1 MEIKLYLFKHNRLL
15 RCLLVACMLF
25 SGKALKSQATFTA
38 GTYSQNFGNT
48 TDPGFPYSA
57 AGSWVDNSYYPGWY
71 TYQNAGTYRGVANIT
86 TAAPTN
92 SGGIY
97 MYTLNGGPGLL
108 LGTRPSDNSVGT
120 TGADTNNVD
129 GTVSPYGLAM
139 GLCLINNTGATI
151 QSINVQYDDYQLST
165 AQDGGQD
172 NANWFDYLVSS
183 SIPSLTDPTFTNV
196 PAMTYVGPDVT
207 GLCCTAQVSGLP
219 GTVTTHFNNCIT
231 VTIPAGQYIMFRWWD
246 PDDAHDD
253 PHFAID
259 NIQISVASVA
269 ASATPSTICTGS
281 STTLNATGSC
291 NTYTW
296 APNTNLSAT
305 TGASVNANPTVSTT
319 YTVTGTLTGC
329 GTATATV
336 AVNVNTTPT
345 LTASATPTIVCSGDS
360 VALKASGLGAGGTY
374 AWTPGANIN
383 NSADSSATAA
393 PGSTTTY
400 SIDGTSANGCAAAE
414 QTVVVAVNTTPTISL
429 SATAGAIC
437 AGNSDILN
445 ASGASTYSWQPGALT
460 GSTVSVSPA
469 GTTVYTVTGTSAA
482 GCISTPA
489 FILVTINPTP
499 TITASASPPVICSG
513 TSSVLSASNANTY
526 FWSTGVTGSSITV
539 SPGVTTTY
547 TVTGTSV
554 LGCNS
559 APLPVPVTVNTTP
572 TVTVSASPSTICS
585 GNSTTLTANNASTY
599 TWQPGGL
606 TGSTV
611 SVSPT
616 SNTVYTVSGVS
627 AAGCPAANKT
637 VAVTVNTTPTITAS
651 VNTAT
656 ICSGNADTLNASGTS
671 TYVWQP
677 GSLTGS
683 TVSVSPGTS
692 TTYTV
697 VGSSPLLCPSAPVT
711 VPITVNITPTI
722 TASASPS
729 TICSGNSTT
738 LTANNALTYTWQPG
752 SLTGSTVSVSPDT
765 STTYS
770 VIGIDATLCPS
781 APVSVP
787 VVVDTTPV
795 VTASAAPSTICSG
808 NSTTLTAHNA
818 STYLWQPGGLT
829 GSTVSVSP
837 SATITYS
844 VVGTSA
850 SLCPSTPVT
859 VPVTVNTTPTITA
872 SASPSTI
879 CSGDTSLLSA
889 NSASTYLW
897 QPGGLTGS
905 TINVEPGS
913 SITYTVVGSSA
924 ALCPSSPLTV
934 AVTVN
939 PTPTIIAS
947 ANLPTICSD
956 SSSTLSASGALNY
969 VWQPGGLTGSTESVT
984 PLTSTTY
991 TVVGTTGALC
1001 PSAPVTVPINVNTT
1015 PTITVSASQ
1024 STICSGNSTI
1034 LTASGA
1040 STYSWQPG
1048 GMTGSTVS
1056 VSPGSTTTY
1065 TVTGTSAALC
1075 PSSAFT
1081 VVVTVNITPTIT
1093 ASASLP
1099 LICSGNATVLTAN
1112 NGSSYTWE
1120 PGSLTGSSISVS
1132 PGTSTTYTVSD
1143 TSAAGCGSA
1152 NVTVP
1157 VTVNQTPTLS
1167 LTPLNPAICPAGN
1180 VNLTAASTTAGT
1192 TYTWAPGASLSATT
1206 GSVVNATPVVNTTY
1220 TVNGIAAGC
1229 PALSDS
1235 VIVTIVTSLTV
1246 TVLPAA
1252 PTICSGDSV
1261 VLSAGGA
1268 SSFIWTPSTGL
1279 TCTTCSNPKA
1289 GPTDTTIYK
1298 VYGSSGT
1305 CIDSATATVSV
1316 NPTPTVSIAIGSGSI
1331 CPGDSTSLIA
1341 SGATTYV
1348 WNPVAGINCATC
1360 DTINAGPATTKTY
1373 TVTGSFATGCSSTAS
1388 QVLTVFP
1395 KPVVSITPPAATFCS
1410 GDSITLVA
1418 GGVTSYTWAPS
1429 TALNLTTG
1437 TTVVASPTTSTY
1449 YVVSGTGV
1457 GGCTIK
1463 DSALITVN
1471 TTPTVSVLP
1480 AIPVVCSGDSITLNA
1495 SGALNYEWLP
1505 SAGLNCTTCGS
1516 LHAGPVNTT
1525 TYTVIGISLKGCTDT
1540 TQLTVTVNTT
1550 PTVSVVSTNTTT
1562 ICSSDTS
1569 FLQASGA
1576 TTYTWSPST
1585 GLSANTGANVS
1596 ALPNVTTTYTVTGSS
1611 GAGCSSIDSI
1621 VINVIPSPTLGVSAT
1636 ATPICSGTST
1646 TLTASGGASYTWAPA
1661 GSLNASTGSIVTATP
1676 LSTTTY
1682 TVSAINGG
1690 ACASIGTVVLS
1701 VTPTPTMVVT
1711 QSATNICLH
1720 DSVILGASGAT
1731 TYAWTTGQTTDSIT
1745 VKPSS
1750 NTTYTVTGTN
1760 GACTGTATATVNVN
1774 LVNVIGTAV
1783 KPALCIG
1790 DSTVIDASG
1799 ASTYTWFPSTGLNTT
1814 TGISVTATPAIT
1826 TTYTLA
1832 GISASGC
1839 PDTNKVVIIVNP
1851 LPVVSVTSTVPAI
1864 CSNGSSAT
1872 FNASGASSY
1881 IWSPSTGLNQS
1892 TGSSVV
1898 ADPSASFTYTVTGT
1912 DGNGCSD
1919 TTSVKLTVVPPPPIT
1934 ITAAGGD
1941 SVCNGTSKI
1950 LSAGGGLSYVWKTN
1964 PVQTTDSI
1972 TVTPSASTTYT
1983 VIGSNGTCTDS
1994 AKVAIFL
2001 DSPFSVGIVNDTLC
2015 VGNTAFISA
2024 NASGGSLPYTYVWS
2038 NGLGTNASAGITV
2051 LPGSVTY
2058 TCTVSNG
2065 CGQTIPGTVA
2075 VVGASTPN
2083 AAFVISPDTVP
2094 GGQLISFINSNSG
2107 GNNWFWAMGDGVRF
2121 DSSSGIIYQYD
2132 QPGTYYV
2139 TLWVTNR
2146 FGCIDSAIEGLYV
2159 TEGVY
2164 IPNVF
2169 TPNGDG
2175 QNDVFH
2181 VSANGMKTYSIEIF
2195 NRWGERI
2202 FQSNSLEIDWDGTTT
2217 SGIQESTG
2225 NYYYI
2230 IKLSDFA
2237 NKEYTYKGYIQL
2249 LR

>member
-1 MEIKLYLFKHNRLL
+1 MLL
-15 RCLLVACMLF
+15 
-25 SGKALKSQATFTA
+25 SGRALKSQATFTA
-38 GTYSQNFGNT
+38 GIYNQNFGNT
-48 TDPGFPYSA
+48 TDPGFPYSTA
-57 AGSWVDNSYYPGWY
+57 SSWVDNSYYPGWY
-71 TYQNAGTYRGVANIT
+71 TYQNAGIYRGVTNIT
-86 TAAPTN
+86 GAAPTN

-97 MYTLNGGPGLL
+97 MYTLNGGTGLL

-120 TGADTNNVD
+120 AGADTNNVD
-129 GTVSPYGLAM
+129 GTVSTFGLAL
-139 GLCLINNTGATI
+139 GLCMMNNTGTTI
-151 QSINVQYDDYQLST
+151 QSINVQYDYYQLST

-172 NANWFDYLVSS
+172 NANWFDYLQSS
-183 SIPSLTDPTFTNV
+183 SIPSITDPTFTNV
-196 PAMTYVGPDVT
+196 PSMTYVGPNVT

-231 VTIPAGQYIMFRWWD
+231 VTVPPGQYIMFRWWD

-259 NIQISVASVA
+259 NVQITVASVT
-269 ASATPSTICTGS
+269 ASAAPPTICTGS
-281 STTLNATGSC
+281 STTLTASGSC

-296 APNTNLSAT
+296 APNTALSAT
-305 TGASVNANPTVSTT
+305 TGASVTANPSVSTT

-360 VALKASGLGAGGTY
+360 IALQSSGLGVGGTY
-374 AWTPGANIN
+374 AWTPSASIN
-383 NSADSSATAA
+383 NSADSNAMAA

-400 SIDGTSANGCAAAE
+400 SIDGTSAAGCAAAE
-414 QTVVVAVNTTPTISL
+414 QTVVVTVNATPTISL

-445 ASGASTYSWQPGALT
+445 AGGASTYSWQPGALT

-482 GCISTPA
+482 GCTSTPA

-499 TITASASPPVICSG
+499 TITASASPTVICSG

-539 SPGVTTTY
+539 SPGVSTTY
-547 TVTGTSV
+547 TVTGTSA

-559 APLPVPVTVNTTP
+559 APFPVPLTVNATP
-572 TVTVSASPSTICS
+572 TVTVSATPSTICS
-585 GNSTTLTANNASTY
+585 GNSTTLKANNASTY

-606 TGSTV
+606 SGSTV
-611 SVSPT
+611 SVSPAA
-616 SNTVYTVSGVS
+616 NTVYTVSGVS

-637 VAVTVNTTPTITAS
+637 VSVTVNTTPTITAS

-656 ICSGNADTLNASGTS
+656 ICSGNSDTLNASGTS

-711 VPITVNITPTI
+711 VSITVNITPTI
-722 TASASPS
+722 TASAAPS

-738 LTANNALTYTWQPG
+738 LTAHNALTYTWQPG
-752 SLTGSTVSVSPDT
+752 SLTGSTISVAPDT

-781 APVSVP
+781 APVSVS
-787 VVVDTTPV
+787 VIVDTTPV

-837 SATITYS
+837 GATITYS

-859 VPVTVNTTPTITA
+859 VPVTVNITPTITA
-872 SASPSTI
+872 SASPATI

-889 NSASTYLW
+889 NSAATYVW
-897 QPGGLTGS
+897 QPGALTGS
-905 TINVEPGS
+905 TINVEPGAS
-913 SITYTVVGSSA
+913 VTYTVVGTSVA
-924 ALCPSSPLTV
+924 CPSAPLTV
-934 AVTVN
+934 TVTVN
-939 PTPTIIAS
+939 PTPTVIAS
-947 ANLPTICSD
+947 ANLATICSD

-991 TVVGTTGALC
+991 TVVGTSGALC
-1001 PSAPVTVPINVNTT
+1001 PSAPVTVPVNVNTT

-1024 STICSGNSTI
+1024 STICSGNSTT

-1040 STYSWQPG
+1040 ATYSWQPG

-1065 TVTGTSAALC
+1065 TVTGTSLALC

-1093 ASASLP
+1093 ASASQP
-1099 LICSGNATVLTAN
+1099 VICSGNSTTLTAN

-1132 PGTSTTYTVSD
+1132 PGTSITYTVSD

-1180 VNLTAASTTAGT
+1180 VNLTASSTTAST
-1192 TYTWAPGASLSATT
+1192 TYTWAPGASLNTTT
-1206 GSVVNATPVVNTTY
+1206 GSVVNATPVANTTY
-1220 TVNGIAAGC
+1220 TVNGTAAGC
-1229 PALSDS
+1229 PSLPDS
-1235 VIVTIVTSLTV
+1235 VVVTIVTSLTV
-1246 TVLPAA
+1246 TVLPTA

-1268 SSFIWTPSTGL
+1268 STFIWTPSTGL

-1305 CIDSATATVSV
+1305 CLDSATAIVSV
-1316 NPTPTVSIAIGSGSI
+1316 NPTPTVTIAIGSGSI

-1348 WNPVAGINCATC
+1348 WSPVTGINCSTC
-1360 DTINAGPATTKTY
+1360 DTINAGPLTTKTY

-1388 QVLTVFP
+1388 QALTVFP
-1395 KPVVSITPPAATFCS
+1395 KPVVNITPPAATFCS
-1410 GDSITLVA
+1410 SDSVTLVA
-1418 GGVTSYTWAPS
+1418 SGVSSYTWAPS
-1429 TALNLTTG
+1429 TALNVTTG
-1437 TTVVASPTTSTY
+1437 ATVVASPTTNTY
-1449 YVVSGTGV
+1449 YVVTGTGI
-1457 GGCTIK
+1457 GGCVKK

-1471 TTPTVSVLP
+1471 ATPTVTILP
-1480 AIPVVCSGDSITLNA
+1480 AVPVICSGDSITLNA
-1495 SGALNYEWLP
+1495 SGALNYEWMP
-1505 SAGLNCTTCGS
+1505 SGGLNCTTCS
-1516 LHAGPVNTT
+1516 SPHAGPANAT
-1525 TYTVIGISLKGCTDT
+1525 TYTVVGISLKGCTDT
-1540 TQLTVTVNTT
+1540 TLLTVTVNTT

-1569 FLQASGA
+1569 FLKASGA
-1576 TTYTWSPST
+1576 ATYTWSPSI
-1585 GLSANTGANVS
+1585 GLSASTGANVS
-1596 ALPNVTTTYTVTGSS
+1596 ALPNVTTTYTVTGSNGS
-1611 GAGCSSIDSI
+1611 GCSSTDSI
-1621 VINVIPSPTLGVSAT
+1621 VINVIPSPTLSVSAT

-1646 TLTASGGASYTWAPA
+1646 TLTASGGSAYTWSPA
-1661 GSLNASTGSIVTATP
+1661 GSLSASTGSSVTASP
-1676 LSTTTY
+1676 LVTTTY

-1690 ACASIGTVVLS
+1690 ACASIGNVVLTI
-1701 VTPTPTMVVT
+1701 TPTPTMVVT
-1711 QSATNICLH
+1711 QSAASICLH
-1720 DSVILGASGAT
+1720 DSVILGASGAA

-1750 NTTYTVTGTN
+1750 STTYTVTGKN
-1760 GACTGTATATVNVN
+1760 GACTGIATATVTVN
-1774 LVNVIGTAV
+1774 LVNITGTPV

-1799 ASTYTWFPSTGLNTT
+1799 AATYTWFPSTGLNVT

-1832 GISASGC
+1832 GVSAFGC
-1839 PDTNKVVIIVNP
+1839 SDTTKVIITVNS
-1851 LPVVSVTSTVPAI
+1851 LPVVKATSSVPTI
-1864 CSNGSSAT
+1864 CSNGSTAT
-1872 FNASGASSY
+1872 LNASGASSY
-1881 IWSPSTGLNQS
+1881 TWSPSTGLNQT
-1892 TGSSVV
+1892 TGSPVV
-1898 ADPSASFTYTVTGT
+1898 ADPSSSFTYTVTGT
-1912 DGNGCSD
+1912 DAKGCSD
-1919 TTSVKLTVVPPPPIT
+1919 TASVRLTVVAPPAIT
-1934 ITAAGGD
+1934 ITATGGD

-1950 LSAGGGLSYVWKTN
+1950 LSASGGISYVWKTN

-1983 VIGSNGTCTDS
+1983 VIGSNGICVDS
-1994 AKVAIFL
+1994 AKVSIFL
-2001 DSPFSVGIVNDTLC
+2001 DSPFTVGIVNDTLC
-2015 VGNTAFISA
+2015 AGNTANISA
-2024 NASGGSLPYTYVWS
+2024 NVSGGSLPYTYIWS
-2038 NGLGTNASAGITV
+2038 NGLGTLSSAAITV
-2051 LPGSVTY
+2051 LPGPVTY

-2065 CGQTIPGTVA
+2065 CGQTIPGTV
-2075 VVGASTPN
+2075 VVDGASAPN
-2083 AAFVISPDTVP
+2083 AAFTITPDTVP
-2094 GGQLISFINSNSG
+2094 GGQLIGFINSNSG

-2121 DSSSGIIYQYD
+2121 DSTSSIIYSYD

-2139 TLWVTNR
+2139 TLWVLNR

-2159 TEGVY
+2159 TEGIY

-2181 VSANGMKTYSIEIF
+2181 VSTNGMKTYNIEIF
-2195 NRWGERI
+2195 NRWGEKV
-2202 FQSNSLEIDWDGTTT
+2202 FQSNSLEIDWDGTTS
-2217 SGIQESTG
+2217 SGIEESTG
-2225 NYYYI
+2225 QYYYI
-2230 IKLSDFA
+2230 VKVSDFA
-2237 NKEYTYKGYIQL
+2237 NKQYVYKGYVEL